1 MNFLYLFVF
10 IPQLSS
16 PERNRI
22 SGVTGKHT
30 YQILNYFCVHTPNH
44 EFQSMTLKEFLK
56 SKTFKRNALAAIGI
70 FIFLIVLNMFFL
82 RIYTNHGDSVE
93 IPELKG
99 KTSDEVAAIL
109 DDLDLRFQIG
119 DSVYSKETAPG
130 TVLDQ
135 YPKAGMKVKEN
146 RVIFITLCALSQ
158 EMIAM
163 PQLTDIS
170 YRQAINLIESNGLIA
185 GNIEYQPSEFPN
197 LVLEQKVEGKRI
209 RVGEKIAKGSV
220 VDLVLGSD
228 SNGEASEVP
237 TLFGRNLAEA
247 RLTIGEAF
255 LNVGTINW
263 DESITTD
270 EQKNKALIWKQTPD
284 PAEIFEVARGTA
296 IDIWLTL
303 DPTKLQAKTQEEEP
317 ENSFF

>member
-1 MNFLYLFVF
+1 
-10 IPQLSS
+10 
-16 PERNRI
+16 
-22 SGVTGKHT
+22 
-30 YQILNYFCVHTPNH
+30 
-44 EFQSMTLKEFLK
+44 MTLKEFLK

-146 RVIFITLCALSQ
+146 RIIFIILCALSQ

-197 LVLEQKVEGKRI
+197 LVLEQKVDGKRI
-209 RVGEKIAKGSV
+209 GVGERIAKGSV

>member
-1 MNFLYLFVF
+1 
-10 IPQLSS
+10 
-16 PERNRI
+16 
-22 SGVTGKHT
+22 
-30 YQILNYFCVHTPNH
+30 
-44 EFQSMTLKEFLK
+44 MTLKEFLK

-197 LVLEQKVEGKRI
+197 LVLEQKVDGKRI